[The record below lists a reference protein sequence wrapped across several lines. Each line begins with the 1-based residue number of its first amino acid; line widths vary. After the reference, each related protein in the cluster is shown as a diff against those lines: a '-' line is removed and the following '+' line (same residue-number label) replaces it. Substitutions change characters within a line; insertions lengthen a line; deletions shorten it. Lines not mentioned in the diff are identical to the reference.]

1 MKKPYFTPAIK
12 VISLSSERLLAASS
26 VLSQNEAS
34 LESEI
39 AQLKGDLKKQ
49 KSEAQKLKK
58 RIKQLEETVVVV
70 QKEHRQ
76 FQADLM
82 PYKRIPKQV
91 KVNKQTG
98 TKECPECKTE
108 NPMEANYC
116 KHCNFCFWDYK
127 AYDASEDR
135 DGAEKPLP
143 EVG

>member
-12 VISLSSERLLAASS
+12 VITLSSERLLATSS
-26 VLSQNEAS
+26 VPSQNEAS

-70 QKEHRQ
+70 QKEHQQ
-76 FQADLM
+76 FQADQM

-116 KHCNFCFWDYK
+116 KHCHFCFWDYK

-135 DGAEKPLP
+135 DGAEKPLS
-143 EVG
+143 EVS

>member
-1 MKKPYFTPAIK
+1 MKKIYYKPAIK
-12 VISLSSERLLAASS
+12 IIKLSSERLLATSS
-26 VLSQNEAS
+26 VSSQNESS
-34 LESEI
+34 LETEI

-58 RIKQLEETVVVV
+58 RLKQLEEAVVVV
-70 QKEHRQ
+70 QKEHQQ
-76 FQADLM
+76 FQADQM

-91 KVNKQTG
+91 KMNKQAG
-98 TKECPECKTE
+98 TKECPECNTE

-143 EVG
+143 EVS

>member
-12 VISLSSERLLAASS
+12 VVTLSYERLLATSS
-26 VLSQNEAS
+26 VPSQNEAS

-70 QKEHRQ
+70 QKEHQQ
-76 FQADLM
+76 FQADQM

-116 KHCNFCFWDYK
+116 KHCHFCFWDYK

>member
-12 VISLSSERLLAASS
+12 VITLSSGCLLAASS
-26 VLSQNEAS
+26 VPSQNKSS

-58 RIKQLEETVVVV
+58 RIRQLEETVVVV
-70 QKEHRQ
+70 QKEHQQ
-76 FQADLM
+76 FQADQI

-91 KVNKQTG
+91 KVNNQAG
-98 TKECPECKTE
+98 TKECPECNTE

-135 DGAEKPLP
+135 DGEEKQLP
-143 EVG
+143 EDT